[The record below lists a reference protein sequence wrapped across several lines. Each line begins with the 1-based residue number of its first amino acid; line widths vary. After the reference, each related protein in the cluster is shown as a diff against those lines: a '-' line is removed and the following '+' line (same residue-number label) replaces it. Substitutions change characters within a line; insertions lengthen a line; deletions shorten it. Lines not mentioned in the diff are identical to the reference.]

1 MTNYKIFEY
10 DYDKDSLLSL
20 YSSLKNEG
28 KSKIE
33 LCFNAADLTNVPHE
47 SLPYM
52 NVYERTLA
60 IGEYGLAELLS
71 DTGYHVNPGNNGL
84 IIFPVSG
91 VINFTF
97 EDGTSIDITQPTYT
111 NGKVSH
117 TYSPKDGSAVFFAI
131 KIPSDVA
138 WED

>member
-10 DYDKDSLLSL
+10 TYDKDSLLSL
-20 YSSLKNEG
+20 YNSLKDEG
-28 KSKIE
+28 KSKVE
-33 LCFNAADLTNVPHE
+33 LCFNTADLTDVPHDI
-47 SLPYM
+47 LPNM
-52 NVYERTLA
+52 DIYERTLA

>member
-20 YSSLKNEG
+20 YNSLKDEG
-28 KSKIE
+28 KCSVNQ
-33 LCFNAADLTNVPHE
+33 CFNTADLTDVPHDR
-47 SLPYM
+47 LPNM
-52 NVYERTLA
+52 DIYERELS

-71 DTGYHVNPGNNGL
+71 ETGYHINPGNNGL
-84 IIFPVSG
+84 IVFPVVG
-91 VINFTF
+91 VITFTF

-117 TYSPKDGSAVFFAI
+117 TYSSKDSPAVFFAI

-138 WED
+138 WTD